1 MPIFAVLLIYRSPT
15 LYRKLACLGDE
26 IASGLAQAAMVMES
40 FGMLLS
46 MCWMGAEFMTLNREH
61 PRSSSYA
68 QNTPRPSDPPH
79 SQQTRHKKQIY
90 ERASPPHP
98 LFYSAQVG
106 SPAVGHDYHGI
117 AAFSTTNGGI
127 SDETDLTHARTAPKD
142 DETITQTL
150 GIGCACCWGDFAK
163 GCLVFSKWSL
173 LHLLLTVARE
183 PGSYIMCLSRDFE
196 VLDCTL
202 VTLISYSMHAATG
215 LPNIRPSTNLRP
227 RQAKVYVLGTI
238 GRFGGLLLW
247 NRPAT
252 CSFPLASGWDRVR
265 PPPCACCLPETLC
278 LTGNL
283 FLVKEAAVARVD
295 GAVIALALL
304 NEIFTAELARHRT
317 ALFPGYGFVPIGRHS
332 PRRRRSQ

>member
-163 GCLVFSKWSL
+163 SCLVFSKWSL

-183 PGSYIMCLSRDFE
+183 TGSYIMCLNRDFE
-196 VLDCTL
+196 AFDCTL
-202 VTLISYSMHAATG
+202 VTLMSYRMHAAMG
-215 LPNIRPSTNLRP
+215 LPGQEVIWRLSISGPVIITAAHRLYGYCSVDYNPTARIGSSSTRLNLSLRNS
-227 RQAKVYVLGTI
+227 GTGG
-238 GRFGGLLLW
+238 GRSLY
-247 NRPAT
+247 
-252 CSFPLASGWDRVR
+252 
-265 PPPCACCLPETLC
+265 
-278 LTGNL
+278 
-283 FLVKEAAVARVD
+283 
-295 GAVIALALL
+295 I
-304 NEIFTAELARHRT
+304 
-317 ALFPGYGFVPIGRHS
+317 
-332 PRRRRSQ
+332 